1 MKIVAVEGSDGAG
14 KRSQVRAIVDALRA
28 DNLQVIDAAFPR
40 YGLFWGRLI
49 KRYLHGS
56 LGDMPPLAA
65 GLLFAADRADFGRC
79 IPALAAACDVL
90 VLDRYVH
97 SNLAHQAAR
106 IVVAQARSTAPAPEP
121 ALGAAALRD
130 LRAQIEFDVNQLPK
144 PDITVW
150 LDADLDVT
158 AAAMR
163 DRGERDLHEIDS
175 EYQREVRNQ
184 YSGMLRS
191 GAYGRWAHVPVTEMS
206 GTAGGHVWRNPQQIT
221 AECLHE
227 IRRHLWG
234 R

>member
-1 MKIVAVEGSDGAG
+1 MKIIAVEGSDAVG
-14 KRSQVRAIVDALRA
+14 KRTQVRAIVDALRA
-28 DNLQVIDAAFPR
+28 DNLQVWDGSFPR
-40 YGLFWGRLI
+40 YDTFWGRLI
-49 KRYLHGS
+49 KRYLHGQ
-56 LGDMPPLAA
+56 LGDMSPLGA
-65 GLLFAADRADFGRC
+65 GLLFANDRAEFGRC
-79 IPALAAACDVL
+79 LPALAAACDAIVF
-90 VLDRYVH
+90 DRYAL

-106 IVVAQARSTAPAPEP
+106 IVVAQARNGGPEP
-121 ALGAAALRD
+121 ALGPAALRD
-130 LRAQIEFDVNQLPK
+130 LLAQIEFDVNQLPR

-150 LDADLDVT
+150 LDADIDVT

-163 DRGERDLHEIDS
+163 DRGERDLHEIDL

-184 YSGMLRS
+184 YSGMMRS